1 MDLCLN
7 LQISLDFLELQGAQ
21 QSDEASSLDKDEVSA
36 LKAGLR
42 KVKFITEYVS
52 TRRPRKEEEGSS
64 EGRYFSKSEDDE
76 YAYACELDSTDEFEE
91 GECNEVKED
100 YAARTSFSYGTLAY
114 ANHAGVLFYSNATNH
129 EGEDWIYYSNRR
141 RSDAGCPP
149 VEDPLSSAP
158 EQPLMQNS
166 KRSILPWR
174 KRKLS
179 FRSPKVKGE
188 PLLKKA
194 NGEEGGDDIDF
205 DRRQLSSDE
214 SLSPKV
220 TNLVRLINIYAILCS
235 FFIYISNRC
244 CSGMERMGIPMQI
257 SHHCL
262 NLVTTVLQLEY
273 GRREK

>member
-1 MDLCLN
+1 MPV
-7 LQISLDFLELQGAQ
+7 SPAPASG
-21 QSDEASSLDKDEVSA
+21 EASSMDKDEVSA
-36 LKAGLR
+36 LKAALR

-52 TRRPRKEEEGSS
+52 TRRPRKAGNEEEGS

-76 YAYACELDSTDEFEE
+76 YAYPCELDSTDEFEE
-91 GECNEVKED
+91 GECDEGKED
-100 YAARTSFSYGTLAY
+100 CAVRKSFSYGTLAY
-114 ANHAGVLFYSNATNH
+114 ANHAGVSCYSGATSYDA
-129 EGEDWIYYSNRR
+129 EDWVYYSNRR

-149 VEDPLSSAP
+149 VEEMLSSVAP
-158 EQPLMQNS
+158 EQSLIQNS

-179 FRSPKVKGE
+179 FRSPKAKGE

-220 TNLVRLINIYAILCS
+220 RNLAQFS
-235 FFIYISNRC
+235 F
-244 CSGMERMGIPMQI
+244 
-257 SHHCL
+257 
-262 NLVTTVLQLEY
+262 
-273 GRREK
+273 

>member
-1 MDLCLN
+1 M
-7 LQISLDFLELQGAQ
+7 
-21 QSDEASSLDKDEVSA
+21 DKDEVSA
-36 LKAGLR
+36 LKTGLR

-76 YAYACELDSTDEFEE
+76 YAYACELDLTDEFEE
-91 GECNEVKED
+91 GECNEGKED
-100 YAARTSFSYGTLAY
+100 YTARKSFSYGTLAY
-114 ANHAGVLFYSNATNH
+114 ANHAGVSCYSNATNC

-141 RSDAGCPP
+141 RSDAGNPP

-220 TNLVRLINIYAILCS
+220 RNLAHFSSFKSIFRMYISRIRSLICKFMLI
-235 FFIYISNRC
+235 FIYISNLC
-244 CSGMERMGIPMQI
+244 CSGIEQMGIRMQI
-257 SHHCL
+257 NRCCL
-262 NLVTTVLQLEY
+262 NSVTTVLL
-273 GRREK
+273 